1 MINRQPQSQKDQDHA
16 ALTKRGRFM
25 GQVVGNRRLC
35 LEHFGLTVRL
45 AHFPASVP
53 GQFVQLD
60 CTEDHAVG
68 DAAVPEEREW
78 RVGNGGSPH
87 DPDLAESRAFLRRP
101 FSIAARRDLSEGG
114 TELEIIYRVVGK
126 GTRHLESL
134 QAGCQISLIGP
145 LGHGFVVPEQ
155 LTQAVLVGGGVGIP
169 PMFYLAES
177 LHQNQRSAVAFIG
190 AQKQA
195 LLPLTMGTVA
205 ASPEGLPTLCVEEFA
220 RYGFPSVITTDDG
233 SRGMKGFVTA
243 ALDQYLGEY
252 RRENPQVGEGLVVYC
267 CGPTPMMRATAAVCA
282 RHGVICQVSLEQP
295 MACGM
300 GTCQSCIIR
309 WKPRA
314 GQPPLAAGV
323 NGQTPEWVY
332 KLTCTDG
339 PVFDSREIVW
349 EK

>member
-1 MINRQPQSQKDQDHA
+1 MTNHPPQKQQDKDDA
-16 ALTKRGRFM
+16 APEKRGRFT

-35 LEHFGLTVRL
+35 LEHYALTVRL

-60 CTEDHAVG
+60 CTDDQAVG
-68 DAAVPEEREW
+68 EAAGPEERDW
-78 RVGNGGSPH
+78 RIGNGGSPH

-101 FSIAARRDLSEGG
+101 FSIAARRDLADGG
-114 TELEIIYRVVGK
+114 TELEVIYRVVGK

-145 LGHGFVVPEQ
+145 LGHGFIVPEQ

-177 LHQNQRSAVAFIG
+177 LCQNNRPAVAFIG

-195 LLPLTMGTVA
+195 LLPLTMA
-205 ASPEGLPTLCVEEFA
+205 AVPASREGLPALCVGEFA
-220 RYGFPSVITTDDG
+220 RYGFPSAITTDDG
-233 SRGMKGFVTA
+233 SVGMKGFVTG
-243 ALDQYLGEY
+243 ALEQYLMGY
-252 RRENPQVGEGLVVYC
+252 LRTNPQGSAGLVVYC

-282 RHGVICQVSLEQP
+282 RHGVVCQVSLEQP

-314 GQPPLAAGV
+314 GQPPLAVGP
-323 NGQTPEWVY
+323 NGQTAEWVY

-339 PVFDSREIVW
+339 PVFDAREIVW